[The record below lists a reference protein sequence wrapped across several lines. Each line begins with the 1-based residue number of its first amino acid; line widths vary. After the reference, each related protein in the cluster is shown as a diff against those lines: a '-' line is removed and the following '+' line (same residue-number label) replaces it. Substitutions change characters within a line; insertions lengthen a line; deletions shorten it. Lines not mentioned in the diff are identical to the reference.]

1 MARPTKTTKQGRTN
15 SSNSKKPRI
24 RYAVVGLGY
33 IAQIAVLPAFS
44 KARNCELAALVSDDN
59 VKLEK
64 LSRKYK
70 VPATYSYEDF
80 DECLNSGEIDA
91 VYIALPN
98 SMHRDYTV
106 RASEAGI
113 HVLCEKPLAVTES
126 ECEEMISAAANN
138 GVKLMT
144 AYRLHFEQANMKAV
158 EIAQSG
164 KLGDLRVFNS
174 LFSMQVREGDIRL
187 QEDLGGGTLYD
198 IGIYCINA
206 ARYLFQ
212 DEPNE
217 VVGFSA
223 NNGENRFKEVDEM
236 FSAILRFP
244 NERLASF
251 TTSFGAADI
260 SAYQI
265 VGTEGDLKVDPAYEF
280 AADLKH
286 RLTIKGKTRERS
298 FPKRDQFAPELI
310 YFADC
315 VINDNEPEPSGKEGL
330 ADVRIIRALY
340 RSAENGKPVSL
351 DEFEKER
358 RPTIEQEIH
367 EPPVKKPELVRAA
380 TPSRED

>member
-1 MARPTKTTKQGRTN
+1 MPR
-15 SSNSKKPRI
+15 SNSKTERRTSNASAKPKI

-33 IAQIAVLPAFS
+33 IAQIAVLPAFA
-44 KARNCELAALVSDDN
+44 KAKNCELAALVSDDN
-59 VKLEK
+59 LKLQK
-64 LSRKYK
+64 LSKKYK
-70 VPATYSYEDF
+70 VPSTYSYENF
-80 DECLNSGEIDA
+80 DECLASGEIDA

-98 SMHRDYTV
+98 SMHLDYTV
-106 RASEAGI
+106 RACRAGV

-126 ECEEMISAAANN
+126 ECEEMISAAADN

-164 KLGDLRVFNS
+164 KLGDLRAFNS
-174 LFSMQVREGDIRL
+174 VFSMQVREGDIRL
-187 QEDLGGGTLYD
+187 QQELGGGTLYD

-212 DEPNE
+212 DEPIE

-223 NNGENRFKEVDEM
+223 NNGEKRFKEVDEM

-244 NERLASF
+244 DERLATF
-251 TTSFGAADI
+251 TTSFGASDI

-286 RLTIKGKTRERS
+286 RLTINGKTRERT

-340 RSAENGKPVSL
+340 RSASTGKPVRL
-351 DEFEKER
+351 DEFEKED
-358 RPTIEQEIH
+358 RPTMEQEIH
-367 EPPVKKPELVRAA
+367 EPPVKKPDLVRAA